1 MQFIKK
7 FFIKIIILSTLLL
20 PFIGIEYFMSILNF
34 PKSDARRSI
43 RLREMAPSANVV
55 LRFPE
60 EPEGKEL
67 KSMINLT
74 TDEDGYILPYGSN
87 EEESIK
93 ILFLG
98 GSTTECIRLEGT
110 ERFPYLVAQKLTEN
124 YRKDKLYFKSL
135 NSGNSGNNSMHS
147 NFILLAKGIEKKPDF
162 AIMMHNANDLSIL
175 LQQSPYRSYWNNNPT
190 RSIIKNHSF
199 IDSTIYPLKRLL
211 PHTTE
216 NIIKPAFHKL
226 RRFKYRDEFRKS
238 RLIEIE
244 LDPEKIKKDFENSL
258 NTFVTLTR
266 TWEVEPILMTQ
277 ASRLSDNPEDWIY
290 SQVNSS
296 IANLSISGSPIK
308 YAGYKNLY
316 DNFNEIIRKVSNKRG
331 VKLIDLAKEIP
342 QSKEYIYD
350 LFHLN
355 QKGSKLVSEVIVK
368 EFIDSNLIQKY
379 NY

>member
-1 MQFIKK
+1 MKFTKN

-34 PKSDARRSI
+34 PKSEARRYI

-98 GSTTECIRLEGT
+98 GSTTECIRLGAT
-110 ERFPYLVAQKLTEN
+110 DRFPYLVAKKLTEN

-147 NFILLAKGIEKKPDF
+147 NFIFLAKGITKKPDF
-162 AIMMHNANDLSIL
+162 AIMMHNVNDLSIL

-190 RSIIKNHSF
+190 RSIIKNYSF
-199 IDSTIYPLKRLL
+199 IDSTIYPLKSLL
-211 PHTTE
+211 PYTTE
-216 NIIKPAFHKL
+216 NIIKPAYHKL

-238 RLIEIE
+238 RSIEID

-266 TWEVEPILMTQ
+266 TWGVEPILMTQ
-277 ASRLSDNPEDWIY
+277 ASRLSDNPEDWIS
-290 SQVNSS
+290 SQVNISVQ
-296 IANLSISGSPIK
+296 NLSISGSPIK
-308 YAGYKNLY
+308 YEGYKNLY
-316 DNFNEIIRKVSNKRG
+316 DSFNEIIRKVSNKRG
-331 VKLIDLAKEIP
+331 VKLIDLAEEIP
-342 QSKEYIYD
+342 KSKEYLYD
-350 LFHLN
+350 LVHLN
-355 QKGSKLVSEVIVK
+355 QKGSKLVSEVIVR
-368 EFIDSNLIQKY
+368 EFINSNLIQKY